1 MIDKRDL
8 AVLQFIGA
16 VVILFTA
23 DWLGSRQILFHYF
36 PYGEVVI
43 PAVAFVFLFRGL
55 LSIYTHY
62 LWKLHPDTPYLGGQ
76 WIYRT
81 INENWLY
88 VFSWDDVPGSD
99 SERLLRFLR
108 DDLNIGGLENAE
120 IYKDEDSK
128 AISIIKDKNSAKI
141 MVSAQK
147 EEAII
152 ETSNGITHNLKINEE
167 DGKLNIYT
175 IRHNGFYGCFVVE
188 HTANELLV
196 NQGVAYECGK
206 QPKLENENARWESDA
221 IVYRDKKLWLVLK
234 ITKPTSITTKPTSGT
249 SPPHLTE
256 EHAKL
261 DVIRKKSQIEMK
273 GTILRVVDLDGK
285 CAYGPTEMKRIDNC
299 SQEEAEQKAY
309 RTYGSS

>member
-62 LWKLHPDTPYLGGQ
+62 LWKLHPSTPYLGGQ
-76 WIYRT
+76 WIYQT
-81 INENWLY
+81 IDKNMVY
-88 VFSWDDVPGSD
+88 VFSWDNVPGSD
-99 SERLLRFLR
+99 SEILLRFLR
-108 DDLNIGGLENAE
+108 DNLNIGWVEDAE
-120 IYKDEDSK
+120 IHKDEDSK
-128 AISIIKDKNSAKI
+128 AISIIKDKNTAKI
-141 MVSAQK
+141 MMSAQNK
-147 EEAII
+147 EAFI
-152 ETSNGITHNLKINEE
+152 ETSNGITYNLKINEE
-167 DGKLNIYT
+167 DGKLNMYT
-175 IRHNGFYGCFVVE
+175 IRQKGFYGCFMVE

-196 NQGVAYECGK
+196 NQGISYECGK
-206 QPKLENENARWESDA
+206 QPKLETENAQWESEA
-221 IVYRDKKLWLVLK
+221 AVYRGKKLWLVLINSK
-234 ITKPTSITTKPTSGT
+234 STSPTSGT

-273 GTILRVVDLDGK
+273 GTILRVVDPDGK
-285 CAYGPTEMKRIDNC
+285 CAYGPTEMKRISNSNRPLLDAA
-299 SQEEAEQKAY
+299 QIAH
-309 RTYGSS
+309 RTYGSL